1 MSLNSF
7 DRNYGMS
14 ANSRE
19 FWGGDN
25 GFVTVVITL
34 PTDVEIGVSAVAFDG
49 TEAGDNAAQTAKS
62 AAEKNQFILAQAL
75 AQRAVLV
82 TTSALSNDVDPTAS
96 GFETVGGNVI
106 AFGKAGTLADNS
118 FGITYIV
125 ERQDVFTK
133 QVNKP
138 GSTYALTVDPTVE
151 IATNLAQAGVFQKKD
166 GTPAAAAGVAIK
178 VFKAL
183 PVLL

>member
-19 FWGGDN
+19 FWGGNN
-25 GFVTVVITL
+25 GFVTVVVTL
-34 PTDVEIGVSAVAFDG
+34 PTDVEIGTTAVVSDG
-49 TEAGDNAAQTAKS
+49 TETGDNALQTALS
-62 AAEKNQFILAQAL
+62 AAQKNQFILAQAL

-82 TTSALSNDVDPTAS
+82 TTSALSNTINPTAA
-96 GFETVGGNVI
+96 GFGTVGGNVI
-106 AFGKAGTLADNS
+106 AYGSAGTLAANS
-118 FGITYIV
+118 FGITFIV

-151 IATNLAQAGVFQKKD
+151 IATNLSQAGVFQKKD
-166 GTPAAAAGVAIK
+166 GTAALAAGVAIK
-178 VFKAL
+178 VFASL
-183 PVLL
+183 PVLV

>member
-19 FWGGDN
+19 YWGGNN
-25 GFVTVVITL
+25 GFVTVVVSL
-34 PTDVEIGVSAVAFDG
+34 PADVEIGVSTVAFDG
-49 TEAGDNAAQTAKS
+49 TELGNNAAQTALS
-62 AAEKNQFILAQAL
+62 AAEKNQFIIAQAL

-82 TTSALSNDVDPTAS
+82 TTSALSTSVNPTAA
-96 GFETVGGNVI
+96 GFGTVGGNVI
-106 AFGKAGTLADNS
+106 AFGSAGTLATNS

-133 QVNKP
+133 QENKP
-138 GSTYALTVDPTVE
+138 GSTYALTVDPAAE
-151 IATNLAQAGVFQKKD
+151 IAANLAQAGVFQKKD

-178 VFKAL
+178 VFAAL